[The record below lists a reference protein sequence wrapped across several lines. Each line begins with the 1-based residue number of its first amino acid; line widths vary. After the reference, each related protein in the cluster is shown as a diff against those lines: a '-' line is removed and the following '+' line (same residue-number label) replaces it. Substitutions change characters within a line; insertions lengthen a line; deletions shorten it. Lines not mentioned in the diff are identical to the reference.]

1 MNIITTN
8 EKEYKKEDIKGKII
22 RNPVV
27 TKALLHC
34 EPRNVIIDI
43 KPDKTD
49 PTGQRCVHVFLDDE
63 KFQKDLARI
72 LKQRDESRMEAE
84 IERRVRERLKEY
96 QTKE

>member
-1 MNIITTN
+1 MSIRTINDKP
-8 EKEYKKEDIKGKII
+8 EEIKGKII

-27 TKALLHC
+27 AKALLHC

-49 PTGQRCVHVFLDDE
+49 PTGQRCVHVFLNDE

-72 LKQRDESRMEAE
+72 LKNRDNSRIEAE
-84 IERRVRERLKEY
+84 VERRVRERLKEY
-96 QTKE
+96 QEKE